1 MKVLFIGGT
10 GVISTACTHLAVERG
25 IDVTLLNRGR
35 HSARPPAGVNT
46 LAVDIEDGPAVTH
59 ALAHASFDAVVDWIA
74 FEPAHVE
81 RDIALFRGRTRQYIF
96 ISSASAYQKPASHYL
111 ITESTPLANPR
122 SEEHTSE
129 LQSLRHL
136 VCRLLFFND
145 TAPTEIYTL
154 SLHDALPIYIFISS
168 ASAYQKPASH
178 YLITESTPLANPYW
192 VYAQQKIACEERL
205 MRTYREEGFPVTI
218 VRPSLTYG
226 DTQIA
231 LAINSWAKSYTVVD
245 RMRRGK
251 KVIVPGDGSSLW
263 VITHNTDFAKGL
275 VGLLAREQTIGHA
288 FHITSD
294 EVMCWDQWY
303 RLTAEAAGVEPRL
316 VHIPSDFIA
325 ACVPEAR
332 GGLLGDKAVSVVF
345 DNTKIKR
352 FVPGYCATVPFT
364 QGIRQTMAWFDADP
378 ARQQIDDEANAR
390 WDNLIE
396 AYQSRF
402 HEAVRYFRH

>member
-1 MKVLFIGGT
+1 MRVLFVGGT
-10 GVISTACTHLAVERG
+10 GIISTACTRLAIERG
-25 IDVTLLNRGR
+25 LEVTLLNRGR
-35 HSARPPAGVNT
+35 HAARAPGDARTISADIDDAG
-46 LAVDIEDGPAVTH
+46 AVSR
-59 ALAHASFDAVVDWIA
+59 ALGGESFDAVVDWIA

-81 RDIALFRGRTRQYIF
+81 RDIALFRGRTRHYIF
-96 ISSASAYQKPASHYL
+96 ISSASAYQKP
-111 ITESTPLANPR
+111 
-122 SEEHTSE
+122 
-129 LQSLRHL
+129 
-136 VCRLLFFND
+136 
-145 TAPTEIYTL
+145 PT
-154 SLHDALPIYIFISS
+154 
-168 ASAYQKPASH
+168 H

-192 VYAQQKIACEERL
+192 DYSRQKIACEERL
-205 MRTYREEGFPVTI
+205 LHAYREEGFPVTI

-226 DTQIA
+226 ETQIA
-231 LAINSWAKSYTVVD
+231 LAINSWTKSYTVVD

-316 VHIPSDFIA
+316 VHIASDYISA
-325 ACVPEAR
+325 AVPEMA

-352 FVPGYCATVPFT
+352 FVPDYCATKPYT
-364 QGIRQTMAWFDADP
+364 QGIRETIAWFDADP
-378 ARQQIDDEANAR
+378 VRQQIDDEANAR
-390 WDNLIE
+390 WDGLIDTYE
-396 AYQSRF
+396 GQTGRG
-402 HEAVRYFRH
+402 

>member
-10 GVISTACTHLAVERG
+10 GNISMACTRLALERG
-25 IDVTLLNRGR
+25 IDLTLLNRGR
-35 HSARPPAGVNT
+35 RSVPLPTGAKT
-46 LAVDIEDGPAVTH
+46 LTADIDDAVAVSQ
-59 ALAHASFDAVVDWIA
+59 ALAGASFDAVVDWIA

-96 ISSASAYQKPASHYL
+96 ISSASAYQKPA
-111 ITESTPLANPR
+111 A
-122 SEEHTSE
+122 
-129 LQSLRHL
+129 Q
-136 VCRLLFFND
+136 
-145 TAPTEIYTL
+145 
-154 SLHDALPIYIFISS
+154 
-168 ASAYQKPASH
+168 

-192 VYAQQKIACEERL
+192 DYAQQKIACEDRL
-205 MRTYREEGFPVTI
+205 MRAYREEGFPITI

-226 DTQIA
+226 DAQIT
-231 LAINSWAKSYTVVD
+231 LAINSWTKSYTVVD
-245 RMRRGK
+245 RMRQGK

-275 VGLLAREQTIGHA
+275 VGLLAREQAIGHA

-303 RLTAEAAGVEPRL
+303 RLTAEASGVEPHL
-316 VHIPSDFIA
+316 VHMPSDFIA

-364 QGIRQTMAWFDADP
+364 QGIRRTIAWFDADP
-378 ARQQIDDEANAR
+378 ARRQIDDEANTL
-390 WDNLIE
+390 WDKLLAAYERGTEE
-396 AYQSRF
+396 ALRS
-402 HEAVRYFRH
+402 FRT